1 MPLLGLMLCGLPH
14 GARGQVAAGEPVP
27 AAGSGIASLRSMAD
41 SLPLDTAAAQALRQ
55 AIDGRDYPSA
65 ERVLIAEID
74 KSPHSKGAARLLA
87 FAGSVY
93 FLSQDYL
100 NAAIAWKKSD
110 AISPL
115 DRHLQFSLAMAYM
128 RISRPDWARKQ
139 LESLAAQDPTDAL
152 YPYWLGRIEY
162 DAQHFNEAIAHFQ
175 HAIAL
180 DPTMARAYDN
190 LGLCYYR
197 NNWNDQAVVSFK
209 KAIELDKAAPHPSAW
224 PYLNLA
230 ITQQFVDQMS
240 DAEANLREALRID
253 PDFAQA
259 HFQLGCLLE
268 TLGRLDAAIVE
279 LKEAVRL
286 NAGYPEPHI
295 AMARIYKQ
303 LGKKS
308 EAQEEVKIYLRL
320 RPHETP

>member
-1 MPLLGLMLCGLPH
+1 MPLLGLVLFSLPP
-14 GARGQVAAGEPVP
+14 GARGQAAAGEPIP

-41 SLPLDTAAAQALRQ
+41 SLPLDTAAARALRQ

-65 ERVLIAEID
+65 EGVLIAEIN
-74 KSPHSKGAARLLA
+74 KSPHSKRAARLLA
-87 FAGSVY
+87 YAGSVY
-93 FLSQDYL
+93 FLNQDFL

-115 DRHLQFSLAMAYM
+115 DTHLQFSLAMAYM

-139 LESLAAQDPTDAL
+139 LESLTAQDPTDAL

-162 DAQHFNEAIAHFQ
+162 DAQQFSEAIAHFQ

-180 DPTMARAYDN
+180 DPAMARAYDN

-197 NNWNDQAVVSFK
+197 NNLNDQAIASFK
-209 KAIELDKAAPHPSAW
+209 KAIELDKTSPHPSAW

-230 ITQQFVDQMS
+230 ITQQFVDQIS
-240 DAEANLREALRID
+240 DAETNLREALRLD

-286 NAGYPEPHI
+286 NPDYLEPHI

-320 RPHETP
+320 RPHGTP

>member
-1 MPLLGLMLCGLPH
+1 
-14 GARGQVAAGEPVP
+14 
-27 AAGSGIASLRSMAD
+27 MAN
-41 SLPLDTAAAQALRQ
+41 SLPLDAASAQALRQ

-93 FLSQDYL
+93 FLNQDYL
-100 NAAIAWKKSD
+100 NAAVAWKKSD

-115 DRHLQFSLAMAYM
+115 DTHLQFSLAMAYM

-152 YPYWLGRIEY
+152 YPYWLGRIDY
-162 DAQHFNEAIAHFQ
+162 DAQHFSEAIAHFQ

-180 DPTMARAYDN
+180 DPAMARAYDN

-197 NNWNDQAVVSFK
+197 NNLNDQAIASFK
-209 KAIELDKAAPHPSAW
+209 KAIELDKASPHPSAW

-230 ITQQFVDQMS
+230 ITQQFVDQIS

-253 PDFAQA
+253 PKLAEA
-259 HFQLGCLLE
+259 HFQLGSVLE
-268 TLGRLDAAIVE
+268 SLGRLDAAITE
-279 LKEAVRL
+279 LQEAVRL
-286 NAGYPEPHI
+286 NAGYPEPHM

-320 RPHETP
+320 RPHGTP